1 MTRARIGLP
10 RVSLKRFDTRTLASC
25 TLRSANVFTFSF
37 VPARRSKVKTFIINN
52 LTNTLPASHLL
63 LPDYPSEAVMKL
75 VMVAFMLFSGG
86 GWLFGKPTYLEQ
98 PCGKFA
104 CERAHRVPMSAQ
116 EIWDGGDDQLRVVQA
131 QVRYEDLLPGSL
143 QE

>member
-1 MTRARIGLP
+1 
-10 RVSLKRFDTRTLASC
+10 
-25 TLRSANVFTFSF
+25 
-37 VPARRSKVKTFIINN
+37 
-52 LTNTLPASHLL
+52 
-63 LPDYPSEAVMKL
+63 MKL

-131 QVRYEDLLPGSL
+131 QARYEDLLPGSL
-143 QE
+143 QEGDIVAFHGVHVAVYHAGQVIDSDPLHNGPGPMQYRADDPWFSGPVRVLRWTN